1 MVIPQIK
8 ALFNVNQAFKEFEDP
23 KIKDQL
29 TLYKLAYIAIHLMIL
44 TAAIYKFSGILES
57 KYCNGLNTSK
67 TNCSATFSKLRTGK
81 SFLFN

>member
-29 TLYKLAYIAIHLMIL
+29 TLYKLAYIGIHLMIL
-44 TAAIYKFSGILES
+44 AAATYKFSCTLKS
-57 KYCNGLNTSK
+57 KYSNGINTSK
-67 TNCSATFSKLRTGK
+67 TN
-81 SFLFN
+81 